1 MDVAVTGSGGLI
13 GRALVR
19 RLREGGHQV
28 RRVVRSGGDGADEVR
43 WDPMGGTIDSSAL
56 AGVDAVVHLAGEGI
70 GEKRWTEAQKRR
82 IRDSRVIGTTVL
94 AEALT
99 QLDPRPATL
108 LTASGISVYGDRG
121 DEVVTEATAPGT
133 GFLPE
138 VVEAWEG
145 ATRAAAAA
153 GIRTASFRNG
163 VVLAADGGAL
173 AKQLPLF
180 RFGLGGRLG
189 PGTQWFPW
197 IALDDEV
204 EAIVH
209 LLSADVEGPVNLCSP
224 EPVTN
229 ATFTEVL
236 GRVLGRP
243 TVLPIP
249 RLGPQLLLGR
259 QLAEELLF
267 WSVRAVPERLQ
278 ASGFTFAHPDLE
290 GALRAV
296 LDRPAAGAA

>member
-259 QLAEELLF
+259 QLVEELLF

>member
-1 MDVAVTGSGGLI
+1 VDVAVTGSGGLI

-28 RRVVRSGGDGADEVR
+28 RRVVRSGGGGADEVR

-70 GEKRWTEAQKRR
+70 GEKRWTEAQKRK

-121 DEVVTEATAPGT
+121 DEVVTEATPPGT

-145 ATRAAAAA
+145 ATRPAAAA

-163 VVLAADGGAL
+163 VVLAGDGGAL

-296 LDRPAAGAA
+296 LDRPAAA